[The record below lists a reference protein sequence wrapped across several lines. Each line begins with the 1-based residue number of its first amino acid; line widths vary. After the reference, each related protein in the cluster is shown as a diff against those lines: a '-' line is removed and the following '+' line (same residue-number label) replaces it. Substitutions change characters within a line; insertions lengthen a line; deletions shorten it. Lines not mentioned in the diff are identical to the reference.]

1 MIWFIVLFTVL
12 MLIII
17 GLVLTIV
24 YLLDQ
29 MERLQFGLMDAS
41 FKSFINIKKLN
52 ELFTQMY

>member
-1 MIWFIVLFTVL
+1 MIWFIVLFMVL

-41 FKSFINIKKLN
+41 FKSLIKNIKNKD
-52 ELFTQMY
+52 

>member
-1 MIWFIVLFTVL
+1 MIWFIVLFSVL

-41 FKSFINIKKLN
+41 FKSFIKNIKNKD
-52 ELFTQMY
+52 